1 MSSFFDTVG
10 DQAGKALKGLQKA
23 TGSDVPVV
31 PLVRLEGMIAAGGRN
46 SGALN
51 LAKVEKLLDK
61 AFAMADAPVI
71 AIAVNSPGGSPVQ
84 SRLIHERIRLL
95 AKTKEKTVLVFCED
109 LAASGGYMI
118 AAAGDEIFADP
129 ASIVGSIGVINANFG
144 FTGAMEKLGIERR
157 LKTAGKSK
165 SLGDPFSEETDEQ
178 KARMTRLMEGVHRQF
193 IQLVKDARGD
203 KLNSEMELFDGSVFT
218 GEEAVG
224 AGLIDGLAEVR
235 SELQRRFGDKTKIKV
250 LAPAKGGLLARFMGS
265 AADTLEAREMWARFG
280 V

>member
-1 MSSFFDTVG
+1 MSSVFESLTE
-10 DQAGKALKGLQKA
+10 QARKAGKALIKA

-31 PLVRLEGMIAAGGRN
+31 PMVRLEGMIAAGGRN

-61 AFAMADAPVI
+61 AFAMADAPAV

-95 AKTKEKTVLVFCED
+95 AKTNEKTVLVFCED

-118 AAAGDEIFADP
+118 AAAGDEVFADP
-129 ASIVGSIGVINANFG
+129 ASLIGSIGVINANFG
-144 FTGAMEKLGIERR
+144 FTRAMEKLGVERR

-165 SLGDPFSEETDEQ
+165 SLGDPFSEETEEQ
-178 KARMTRLMEGVHRQF
+178 KARMTRLMEGIHKQF
-193 IQLVKDARGD
+193 IQLVKEARSG
-203 KLNSEMELFDGSVFT
+203 KLNAEMELFDGSVFT
-218 GEEAVG
+218 GEEAVA
-224 AGLIDGLAEVR
+224 AGLVDGLAEAR

-250 LAPAKGGLLARFMGS
+250 LAPAKGGLLARFMGA
-265 AADTLEAREMWARFG
+265 AADTLESRELWSRFG